1 MDLAHERYAELERH
15 MIEANPAADTAR
27 IRAAFEYA
35 NDHHGPQLRKSGE
48 PYIIHPIAVAEI
60 INELELDQDSIVA
73 ALLHDCI
80 EDTDSTHDEIARL
93 FGPQVADLVEGV
105 TKLTRMQYTSREDE
119 QMENLRKMFVAMAKD
134 VRVILI
140 KLCDRLHNMRTL
152 QYQSDKK
159 QKEKSLETMEVYAP
173 IAHRLGMQKLKW
185 ELEDL
190 ALKYLDPV
198 GYHDVEQALRELTQE
213 NSEFLERMQAQIEE
227 RLQTDG
233 LHCKVYGR
241 LKHLYSIYR
250 KMYAQNK
257 TIKEI
262 FDIYAFRVMVDDIP
276 SCYNVL
282 GCIHDMFKP
291 VLGRF
296 KDYIGTPKPNGYQ
309 SLHTTVVGR
318 EAIPFEVQ
326 IRTWQMHQTAEYG
339 VAAHWKY
346 KEGMANEKL
355 GTEREFEWVRKLLES
370 QQDADPD
377 EFVRTLRVDMFS
389 DEVFVFT
396 PNGDVKSLPAGA
408 TPIDF
413 AYSIHSAVGNSMT
426 GARVNGRI
434 VTFETPLKN
443 GDIVEI
449 ITSKNAHG
457 PSRDWMKICKSNE
470 ARNKIRQWFKKER
483 REENIAT
490 GRASFETELK
500 HAGLSIAAI
509 TATAEL
515 TDTLL
520 RRVRFGSL
528 DELYA
533 AIGYGGMSAQKAVGR
548 MKEELTRLGRLER
561 QRAEQE
567 ALRAAASTGEAIFPA
582 GKAGAA
588 PRPRHSDN
596 GIIVEGLDNC
606 MVKFS
611 KCCTPVPGDPV
622 VGFITKGYGVSIHR
636 QDCPN
641 ADPARRKPE
650 EAGRWVKVS
659 WADAGED
666 AHFRTSLDISA
677 KDRDGLTLDVAMVL
691 SAQKVRLNNISA
703 RSQPDGYAMV
713 NLEMSVKDKAE
724 LSAVINKLSAVPGV
738 CLVRRAGGVSPPS
751 PYPLPPGGTPP
762 AGYFRQESLS

>member
-1 MDLAHERYAELERH
+1 MDLAHERYEELEKHIRQTC
-15 MIEANPAADTAR
+15 PSADTER

-35 NDHHGPQLRKSGE
+35 DQHHGPQLRKSGE

-60 INELELDQDSIVA
+60 IVELELDQDSIIA

-80 EDTDSTHDEIARL
+80 EDTDSTHEDIARL
-93 FGPQVADLVEGV
+93 FSPAVADLVEGV

-119 QMENLRKMFVAMAKD
+119 QMENLRKMFMAMAKD

-152 QYQSDKK
+152 QYQSTAK
-159 QKEKSLETMEVYAP
+159 QKEKALETMEVYAP

-190 ALKYLDPV
+190 ALCYLDPI
-198 GYHDVEQALRELTQE
+198 GFHDVEQALRDLTTE
-213 NSEFLERMQAQIEE
+213 NSEFLERMQGQIEE
-227 RLQTDG
+227 RLNEEG
-233 LHCKVYGR
+233 LNCKVYGR
-241 LKHLYSIYR
+241 LKHIYSIYR

-276 SCYNVL
+276 ACYNVL

-326 IRTWQMHQTAEYG
+326 IRTWDMHQTAEYG

-346 KEGMANEKL
+346 KQGMANQKL
-355 GTEREFEWVRKLLES
+355 GTERDFEWVRKLLES
-370 QQDADPD
+370 QQDTDPD
-377 EFVRTLRVDMFS
+377 EFVHSLRVDMFA

-396 PNGDVKSLPAGA
+396 PNGDVKSLPANA

-470 ARNKIRQWFKKER
+470 ARNKIRQWYKKER

-490 GRASFETELK
+490 GRAMFETELK
-500 HAGLSIAAI
+500 HMGLSLSSI
-509 TATAEL
+509 TATSEL
-515 TDTLL
+515 LDTLL

-533 AIGYGGMSAQKAVGR
+533 AIGYGGMSAVKAVGR
-548 MKEELTRLGRLER
+548 IKEELTRLGRLER

-567 ALRAAASTGEAIFPA
+567 AMRTAASAGETIYPAA
-582 GKAGAA
+582 GKGIPKA
-588 PRPRHSDN
+588 RHSEN
-596 GIIVEGLDNC
+596 GIIVEGIDNC

-641 ADPARRKPE
+641 AEPARRKPE
-650 EAGRWVKVS
+650 EQGRWVKVA
-659 WADAGED
+659 WAVSED
-666 AHFRTSLDISA
+666 AHFRTSLEISA
-677 KDRDGLTLDVAMVL
+677 KDRDGLALDVAMAL

-703 RSQPDGYAMV
+703 RSQPDGYAIV
-713 NLEMSVKDKAE
+713 NLELAVRDQKE
-724 LSAVINKLSAVPGV
+724 LTGVINKLSQISGV
-738 CLVRRAGGVSPPS
+738 FLVRRAGG
-751 PYPLPPGGTPP
+751 
-762 AGYFRQESLS
+762 